1 MKTLNSMLH
10 AGKIFV
16 FVFVGWLLSSNN
28 PLFAKEGTTTPEGGG
43 EAAWV
48 FSYFLTGL
56 AIVLGMLVICRAST
70 RRDRVRPE
78 AYAEGKTGRTKEEK
92 K

>member
-1 MKTLNSMLH
+1 MLH
-10 AGKIFV
+10 AGKISV
-16 FVFVGWLLSSNN
+16 FALAGWLLSTS
-28 PLFAKEGTTTPEGGG
+28 PLFAKEGSAAEGPTEGT
-43 EAAWV
+43 WV

-56 AIVLGMLVICRAST
+56 AVVLGMLVICRAST

-78 AYAEGKTGRTKEEK
+78 AYAEGKVGRAKEEK